1 MNDHPSKALLPPG
14 MNDILP
20 PDAAFETRTVEHL
33 LSVFRAWGYEQVKP
47 PLLEFE
53 DSLLG
58 GAGAAMTQQIFRLMD
73 PVSQAMLGVRAD
85 MTLQVARIATTRLAH
100 EPRPLR
106 LCYAG
111 QVLQVS
117 GSQLRPE
124 RQVGQAGVELI
135 GSPTLEADAEA
146 IVLACE
152 ALAAI
157 GVEGLSVD
165 LNLPTLV
172 PEVIAAIGLTEA
184 DAAKARAA
192 LDRKDGG
199 ELKELEGDG
208 RGVLTDLLKAAGAV
222 DRALAALAKMDLPDG
237 AKQSCGRLAEV
248 VALIEEA
255 APDVTIT
262 IDPAENRGFE
272 YHTGITFVLFASGQ
286 RGELGRGG
294 RYLAGGG
301 DNGTTASTA
310 GTAHASAEPATGFTL
325 FMDTVL
331 AALAP
336 AGRPRRIYL
345 PLGAAAAERCRLQDQ
360 GWITVAGLTAAD
372 DMDGEA
378 ARLGCSDVLDNGKP
392 RPVKGAKEG

>member
-1 MNDHPSKALLPPG
+1 MTDQPSKALLPPG

-20 PDAAFETRTVEHL
+20 PDAAFETQTVERL
-33 LSVFRAWGYEQVKP
+33 LSVFRAWGYQQIKP

-53 DSLLG
+53 ESLLG
-58 GAGAAMTQQIFRLMD
+58 GAGAAMTQQTFRLMD
-73 PVSQAMLGVRAD
+73 PVSQAMLGLRAD

-135 GSPTLEADAEA
+135 GSPTVEADAEA
-146 IVLACE
+146 VVLACE
-152 ALAAI
+152 ALGAI

-172 PEVIAAIGLTEA
+172 PEVIEAIGLDE
-184 DAAKARAA
+184 DKAAKARAA
-192 LDRKDGG
+192 LDRKDAG
-199 ELKELEGDG
+199 ELKDIGAG
-208 RGVLTDLLKAAGAV
+208 TGILTDLLKAAGAA

-237 AKQSCGRLAEV
+237 AKATCARLRDV
-248 VALIEEA
+248 VAMINEA
-255 APDVTIT
+255 APGVTIT

-272 YHTGITFVLFASGQ
+272 YHTGITFVLFAVGQ

-301 DNGTTASTA
+301 DNGTTAAAA
-310 GTAHASAEPATGFTL
+310 GTAHAGAEPATGFTL

-331 AALAP
+331 AALTP
-336 AGRPRRIYL
+336 AGGSARVYL
-345 PLGAAAAERCRLQDQ
+345 PLGTNSGTRARLQDE
-360 GWITVAGLTAAD
+360 GWITVAGLTAAED
-372 DMDGEA
+372 IDGEA
-378 ARLGCSDVLDNGKP
+378 QCLGCSHVLENDET
-392 RPVKGAKEG
+392 RPVKGSKES